1 MPRAI
6 LLLLWLVV
14 LSHKLGSLPP
24 LGKFFSPFEGFWR
37 NAEIGKPGDAE
48 KKLPALSGLSA
59 DLSGAPPGIPDSIK
73 VEYDHRGVP
82 HIFAKDVS
90 GLFFAQGYATARDRL
105 WQMDVQSRAGLGRLS
120 EVMGRDLIRFDL
132 ERRRMGMPASAKA
145 SWEVIRADSVSRIA
159 LEAYSAGVNAWIG
172 SLRPADYPFEFKLLD
187 YAPEPWTPLKS
198 IALLKN
204 MQWTLSKGSDDV
216 LLTRTLEKL
225 GPASFAE
232 LFPLRNPGAEPIFP
246 SNIFP
251 DRNQTSGVVAIGTNR
266 GSSLLTSS
274 PTSSLVP
281 SLDTATPLIDAFYPR
296 PQPGFGSNN
305 FAIAGARTASGH
317 PILGN
322 DPHLDLTLPSIWYE
336 SQLSFSGGQDGGFN
350 AYGVSIPGLPS
361 LVIGFNSHIAWGLTN
376 GMDDVYDWY
385 EIHFQDAS
393 LRAYRWNGK
402 WLSTRFVLDTLRVR
416 GSGAL
421 VDTEVWTFLGPVP
434 VKNGE
439 QPFDRN
445 TPVLHALR
453 WTALD
458 ASNEI
463 GAFLRL
469 LPAKNYGDFRAAIHL
484 LKCPSQNFI
493 FADSGNIALVHQG
506 RIPVKAFGQGR
517 TVIQGEDSSSEWRGY
532 IPDSLLPFTLNPKQG
547 WLASANQEVTD
558 STYPFY
564 LGSGFYPSERAGR
577 LHRLLQ
583 PMGNATLS
591 SAWDIMMNVQS
602 LHAEQTL
609 PLLLRCADSMNATPQ
624 TRQALNILRAWD
636 YRYLAQSAAPALF
649 DLWWKNFYRHTW
661 EDDFGGDTLHYA
673 WPSRPVTRAL
683 LASDTNSRWFDDT
696 RIPGRET
703 AGDLARLSLKEAVQQ
718 SLQMG
723 GGTFALWSQAH
734 PMSIPHL
741 LQLPSLGAG
750 NLSGDGCAECLD
762 AQRGSNGPSWRMA
775 VEMDSEPAALGG
787 YPGGQSGNP
796 GSPGYDAFVADWLA
810 GRPYKLLF
818 LKRPDEEPDSIAY
831 SLTFIP

>member
-1 MPRAI
+1 MRSPLAALPRAI
-6 LLLLWLVV
+6 LLLLWLVI
-14 LSHKLGSLPP
+14 LGHKLGSIPP

-37 NAEIGKPGDAE
+37 NAEIGKPGNEE
-48 KKLPALSGLSA
+48 KKLPALFDLSA
-59 DLSGAPPGIPDSIK
+59 DPSGTTSGMSDSIK

-82 HIFAKDVS
+82 HIFARDLS
-90 GLFFAQGYATARDRL
+90 GVFFAQGYATARDRL

-120 EVMGRDLIRFDL
+120 EVMGPNLIRFDL

-145 SWEVIRADSVSRIA
+145 SWEVIRKDSLSRIA

-172 SLRPADYPFEFKLLD
+172 ALRPADYPFEFKLLD

-216 LLTRTLEKL
+216 LLTRTLAKL
-225 GPASFAE
+225 GPEKFAE

-246 SNIFP
+246 ADLFP
-251 DRNQTSGVVAIGTNR
+251 GKPRVLSQGTVAANQEDSPPDSTAP
-266 GSSLLTSS
+266 LT
-274 PTSSLVP
+274 
-281 SLDTATPLIDAFYPR
+281 DTFFPR
-296 PQPGFGSNN
+296 PQRGSGSDN
-305 FAIAGARTASGH
+305 FVLAGTRTTSGY

-336 SQLSFSGGQDGGFN
+336 SQLQGGGVD

-361 LVIGFNSHIAWGLTN
+361 LVIGFNAHIAWGVTN
-376 GMDDVYDWY
+376 GMDDVFDWY
-385 EIHFQDAS
+385 GISFQDSS
-393 LRAYRWNGK
+393 LGAYWWNGA
-402 WLSTRFVLDTLRVR
+402 WRPTRFVLDTIPVR
-416 GSGAL
+416 GSRAV
-421 VDTEVWTFLGPVP
+421 VDTEVWTSLGPVP
-434 VKNGE
+434 VKNHE
-439 QPFDRN
+439 QPFDKN
-445 TPVLHALR
+445 SPVLHALR

-458 ASNEI
+458 TSNEI

-469 LPAKNYGDFRAAIHL
+469 LPAENYGDFRAAIRL
-484 LKCPSQNFI
+484 LSCPSQNFI

-506 RIPVKAFGQGR
+506 RIPIKRPDQGL
-517 TVIQGEDSSSEWRGY
+517 TVIENDSSTASTASTSYDWRGY
-532 IPDSLLPFTLNPKQG
+532 IPDSFLPFALNPKQG

-583 PMGNATLS
+583 PMQNATLS
-591 SAWDIMMNVQS
+591 SAWDIMMNTES

-609 PLLLRCADSMNATPQ
+609 PLLLRCIDSVNISLQ
-624 TRQALNILRAWD
+624 ERQALGILRGWD
-636 YRYLAQSAAPALF
+636 YRYLASSTAPALF

-661 EDDFGGDTLHYA
+661 EDKFEGDTLHYA

-683 LASDTNSRWFDDT
+683 LASDTNSAWFDDT
-696 RIPGRET
+696 RTPQHET
-703 AGDLARLSLKEAVQQ
+703 AGDLARVSFQEAVQQ

-723 GGTFALWSQAH
+723 AGTFVLWSRFH

-741 LQLPSLGAG
+741 LRLPSLGAG
-750 NLSGDGCAECLD
+750 VLSGDGCAECLN

-775 VEMDSEPAALGG
+775 VEMDSTPVALGG

-796 GSPGYDAFVADWLA
+796 GSPNYDVFVADWLM
-810 GRPYKLLF
+810 GRPYHLLF
-818 LKRPDEEPDSIAY
+818 LKRPGDEPDSIAY
-831 SLTFIP
+831 SLTLIP